1 MLDDATVT
9 TVEDHQRAAQKKTQ
23 TSVYKTRLWLNQLS
37 EKYKHEDY
45 LIVTGVKCKIYLRQN
60 ANLYIKTFQALPDY
74 HFWTVVF
81 YLGLDPAGFTNME
94 IILQA

>member
-1 MLDDATVT
+1 MLDDSTVIMSHGDGHT

-45 LIVTGVKCKIYLRQN
+45 LIVKV
-60 ANLYIKTFQALPDY
+60 
-74 HFWTVVF
+74 
-81 YLGLDPAGFTNME
+81 
-94 IILQA
+94 